1 MKLKN
6 KFVFLFWT
14 LIGSFVMAVFLIH
27 IMNRKISSTILSYSE
42 IEAKRFGTYM
52 INYSL
57 DQNFLEQL
65 DEDIFEVTKN
75 SQGEIQL
82 VDFKTK
88 QANILLETATKRV
101 QENLI
106 KLENG
111 NIKDIDLADTFYGL
125 EFQKIR
131 KGVVCEIP
139 SGVLFSKTLLAN
151 NGPVIPIKL
160 NFIGQV
166 VTNLNTEVKSYG
178 INSVYLESS
187 IQIEVNER
195 VTMPLRT
202 NEVVVKVDIPLSI
215 KVIQGTIP
223 NYYLSSL
230 TKDSSSYSLPIE

>member
-1 MKLKN
+1 MKMKN
-6 KFVFLFWT
+6 KFIFLFWVI
-14 LIGSFVMAVFLIH
+14 IGSFVGAAVLIH
-27 IMNRKISSTILSYSE
+27 VTNRKISSSILSYSE

-52 INYSL
+52 VNYAL
-57 DQNFLEQL
+57 DQEFLEQL

-82 VDFKTK
+82 IDFKTRE
-88 QANILLETATKRV
+88 ANLLLEIATERV
-101 QENLI
+101 QEKLI
-106 KLENG
+106 QLENG
-111 NIKDIDLADTFYGL
+111 NIKDIDIADTFYGL
-125 EFQKIR
+125 KFQKIR

-139 SGVLFSKTLLAN
+139 SGVLFSNFLLAN

-166 VTNLNTEVKSYG
+166 VTNLKTEVKSYG

-195 VTMPLRT
+195 VSMPLRT
-202 NEVVVKVDIPLSI
+202 NEVKVEVEIPLSI

-223 NYYLSSL
+223 NYYLNSL
-230 TKDSSSYSLPIE
+230 NKDSSSYSLPIE